1 MQEDAEL
8 VKISRSDDVEGF
20 FSGVSTCVSRLR
32 VARLVGRSAA
42 RAELGR

>member
-20 FSGVSTCVSRLR
+20 FSGVNLWMDSPRGDTRI
-32 VARLVGRSAA
+32 
-42 RAELGR
+42 E